1 MLPCRSVGLA
11 AIRRD
16 QPKRASARGCPFPWQ
31 VMAQPHADHMP
42 SPPVRVGVDL
52 VRISEVAA
60 SLARFG
66 DRYSV
71 RLFTPAERAYCRA
84 SDGRGRTAER
94 FAARFAAKEATLKVL
109 RPSSHD
115 GIDWRAIEVRQ
126 LAEGACEIALH
137 GSALALAHRS
147 GVSALSVSMSHDG
160 DYATATVIAS
170 MGVASNVE
178 HQRSN
183 ELRFAASAGV
193 RKSQSS
199 RDA

>member
-1 MLPCRSVGLA
+1 
-11 AIRRD
+11 
-16 QPKRASARGCPFPWQ
+16 
-31 VMAQPHADHMP
+31 MP

-66 DRYSV
+66 DRYSL
-71 RLFTPAERAYCRA
+71 RLFTPAERVYCRA
-84 SDGRGRTAER
+84 GDGRTAER

-109 RPSSHD
+109 RPSSHE

-137 GSALALAHRS
+137 GSALALARRS

-160 DYATATVIAS
+160 DYATATVIGS
-170 MGVASNVE
+170 MGVAMGVE
-178 HQRSN
+178 DQRSN
-183 ELRFAASAGV
+183 EVRFAAGAGV
-193 RKSQSS
+193 RTSQSS
-199 RDA
+199 WDA